1 MANPLLHTEV
11 SDLRL
16 NVPWTT
22 TNQLKTLK
30 EWNQYMQLDGFLHL
44 VISTIKTENMS
55 SLSVNSV
62 TPDFKIFINGEIIK
76 NFRKC
81 LSSFICDQD

>member
-1 MANPLLHTEV
+1 MANPLLHTEF
-11 SDLRL
+11 SDLSL

-44 VISTIKTENMS
+44 
-55 SLSVNSV
+55 LSN
-62 TPDFKIFINGEIIK
+62 INNK
-76 NFRKC
+76 N
-81 LSSFICDQD
+81 